1 MKAFFQ
7 SILALAVGGGLTGA
21 SAALAMPNAYA
32 NPKIIGYSAAAG
44 AATTL
49 LAYLLKS
56 PIQTDRG
63 PIQPVFPVQQEQ
75 PPAIPPTGETQ
86 GK

>member
-7 SILALAVGGGLTGA
+7 SILAVAIGGGLTGA
-21 SAALAMPNAYA
+21 SAALAMPDAYN
-32 NPKIIGYSAAAG
+32 NPKIIGFSAAAG

-56 PIQTDRG
+56 PIQTDKG
-63 PIQPVFPVQQEQ
+63 PVTPILPMQVPPVDSTQEKQ
-75 PPAIPPTGETQ
+75 T
-86 GK
+86 K

>member
-7 SILALAVGGGLTGA
+7 SILAVAIGGGLTGA
-21 SAALAMPNAYA
+21 SAALAMPDAYA
-32 NPKIIGYSAAAG
+32 NPKIIGHSAAAA

-63 PIQPVFPVQQEQ
+63 PITPVFPIQQAPPAQEQ
-75 PPAIPPTGETQ
+75 KQE
-86 GK
+86 K

>member
-7 SILALAVGGGLTGA
+7 SILMVAVGGGLTGA
-21 SAALAMPNAYA
+21 SAALAMPDAYK
-32 NPKIIGYSAAAG
+32 NPEIIGYSAAAA

-56 PIQTDRG
+56 PIQTDKG
-63 PIQPVFPVQQEQ
+63 PIAPVAPVMQQPQEGNQQ
-75 PPAIPPTGETQ
+75 
-86 GK
+86 K